1 MTAVLATVFAA
12 SLLGSLHCAGMCG
25 GLVAFYAGT
34 DASSGLRRM
43 VSHGIYN
50 GGRLAGYVLLG
61 LAAGALGAAL
71 DVAGSLAG
79 IQRVAMPVAG
89 VVMIAWGLVAL
100 LQIRGFRL
108 FRHAADGPLQRR
120 IRRAF
125 AVASRK
131 PPVVRAGTVGLL
143 SALLPC
149 GWLWAFVVTAA
160 GTGSAASGALVMVA
174 FWAGTV
180 PVLLAIG
187 VGAQVVATPIRRFA
201 PSITAVLLVVL
212 GLLAI
217 VGRPPTAAAAIQK
230 HRKMMEMKATA
241 GAASPETGTGT
252 DHHGPAPGE

>member
-1 MTAVLATVFAA
+1 MSAVLATVLAA
-12 SLLGSLHCAGMCG
+12 SLVGSLHCAGMCG

-34 DASSGLRRM
+34 DASPGLRRM
-43 VSHGIYN
+43 VSHAVYN
-50 GGRLAGYVLLG
+50 GGRLVGYVLLG
-61 LAAGALGAAL
+61 TAAGAVGAAL

-79 IQRVAMPVAG
+79 IQRVGMLVAG
-89 VVMIAWGLVAL
+89 VIMIAWGIVAL
-100 LQIRGFRL
+100 LQIRGFSL
-108 FRHAADGPLQRR
+108 FRHSGDGPLQRR
-120 IRRAF
+120 IRQAF

-149 GWLWAFVVTAA
+149 GWLWAFVITAA

-187 VGAQVVATPIRRFA
+187 VGAQVFATPIRRFA
-201 PSITAVLLVVL
+201 PSITAILLVAL

-230 HRKMMEMKATA
+230 HRKMMQMETMDA
-241 GAASPETGTGT
+241 GEAAESAAAM
-252 DHHGPAPGE
+252 DHDELPCCE

>member
-1 MTAVLATVFAA
+1 MTAVLATVLVA
-12 SLLGSLHCAGMCG
+12 SLVGSLHCAGMCG

-43 VSHGIYN
+43 VSHGVYN
-50 GGRLAGYVLLG
+50 GGRLLGYLLLG
-61 LAAGALGAAL
+61 TAAGAVGAAL

-79 IQRVAMPVAG
+79 FQRVAMLAAG
-89 VVMIAWGLVAL
+89 VTMIAWGIVAL
-100 LQIRGFRL
+100 LQIRGFNL
-108 FRHAADGPLQRR
+108 FRHSGDGPLQRR

-160 GTGSAASGALVMVA
+160 GTGSAGGGALVMAA

-187 VGAQVVATPIRRFA
+187 VGAQVFATPIRRFT

-217 VGRPPTAAAAIQK
+217 VGRPPTAAAAMRKHQK
-230 HRKMMEMKATA
+230 MVEMERM
-241 GAASPETGTGT
+241 GAQEAAESAAAM
-252 DHHGPAPGE
+252 DHDALPCCE